1 MMKKAPI
8 VVPITP
14 RNLTFIRKYYLNVTR
29 VSMATIVGMND
40 YHVKKGETMP
50 NSDEAQILCDCIR
63 KLYEKIKDVP
73 RFSKKG
79 IILQ

>member
-8 VVPITP
+8 IVPITP
-14 RNLTFIRKYYLNVTR
+14 KNLTFIRKYYLNIHR
-29 VSMATIVGMND
+29 ISLATLVGMND
-40 YHVKKGETMP
+40 YYVKKGETTP
-50 NSDEAQILCDCIR
+50 NSKEAQILCDYIR
-63 KLYEKIKDVP
+63 QLYEKIKDVP